1 METNRYGQRRTKPQT
16 KYAPLHEHFVR
27 ASLLLQEQTHCIFYS
42 HFIMYGKKKNKA
54 KEKRRPQKEK
64 RRKSYKNKRS
74 GMELDKQNTPETIS
88 EALHIG
94 DYMVDM
100 SMLAMLKL
108 WMPFGVR
115 ANTVFTPFT
124 GIAANTI

>member
-1 METNRYGQRRTKPQT
+1 
-16 KYAPLHEHFVR
+16 
-27 ASLLLQEQTHCIFYS
+27 
-42 HFIMYGKKKNKA
+42 MYGKKKNKA